1 MVHFSA
7 AFPAPD
13 WISAVS
19 LTLLVPELIWPE
31 PGDQSTLGDL
41 ALPGLETLISRA
53 AQKCE
58 PRAAF
63 ETTLAGLF
71 GLNEAPSGGA
81 DTPFGPLR
89 LLGEADGQIA
99 RDGHWLCA
107 DPVHLRFHHER
118 IILADAGAFDLDE
131 AEAEALII
139 SLNAEFADIGEI
151 RMASARRWYLRLTEA
166 TDHAA
171 PPLSA
176 MAGKRIDGDL
186 AGKQSK
192 LARWLNE
199 VQMFLHGHPVNE
211 ARQAEGK
218 PAVNSLWLWGA
229 GPLPTLAD
237 PGFAT
242 VWSNDPLAG
251 GLARAAGIP
260 LRPTPHSLDALLAHA
275 APDEAQLVI
284 LDQLLPHVL
293 YEEGDAWHKTMQA
306 LDEHWFAPLDN
317 AIGRKVAEVT
327 LIAPTIYGKLT
338 FAVDGKNRWKFW
350 QRLAQKR
357 RPLAALA
364 KEFAE
369 GNAA

>member
-1 MVHFSA
+1 MR
-7 AFPAPD
+7 
-13 WISAVS
+13 

-31 PGDQSTLGDL
+31 PGDQSTLGEL
-41 ALPGLETLISRA
+41 ALPGLEALLARA
-53 AQKCE
+53 AQKRE
-58 PRAAF
+58 AKEAF
-63 ETTLAGLF
+63 ETTLTGLF
-71 GLNEAPSGGA
+71 GLEQA
-81 DTPFGPLR
+81 PFGALR
-89 LLGEADGQIA
+89 LLGETEGQIA

-118 IILADAGAFDLDE
+118 IILADAGAFDLE
-131 AEAEALII
+131 ETEAEALIA
-139 SLNAEFADIGEI
+139 SLNAEFADIGEF

-211 ARQAEGK
+211 KRQAEGK

-229 GPLPTLAD
+229 GPLPAPAD
-237 PGFAT
+237 PGFAA
-242 VWSNDPLAG
+242 VWSTDPLAA
-251 GLARAAGIP
+251 GLARASGIP
-260 LRPTPHSLDALLAHA
+260 QRPAPNSLDALLAHA
-275 APDEAQLVI
+275 APDEAQLVV

-293 YEEGDAWHKTMQA
+293 YEEGDAWRKTMQT
-306 LDEHWFAPLDN
+306 LDEQWFAPLDR
-317 AIGRKVAEVT
+317 AIGRQVNELT

-350 QRLAQKR
+350 QRLMQKR
-357 RPLAALA
+357 RPLATLA
-364 KEFAE
+364 EELAE
-369 GNAA
+369 GK